1 MTTVLVF
8 GEVLRLARFKGQ
20 THLNGKT
27 WLRYSIS
34 VWDDIEKSAEEKLL
48 RHPGVH
54 HASVCVI
61 MCG

>member
-1 MTTVLVF
+1 MTTVLF
-8 GEVLRLARFKGQ
+8 FSEVLRLARFKGQ
-20 THLNGKT
+20 TRLNGKT

-34 VWDDIEKSAEEKLL
+34 VWDDIEKSAEEKML
-48 RHPGVH
+48 RPSWVH

>member
-1 MTTVLVF
+1 V
-8 GEVLRLARFKGQ
+8 KGVKKR
-20 THLNGKT
+20 TPLDGKT

-34 VWDDIEKSAEEKLL
+34 VWGDIEKSAEEKML
-48 RHPGVH
+48 RPSWVH